1 MKKKIH
7 CYSIINFK
15 QAETVIK
22 LANKNKIKPIIF
34 IKYYIVSGFGV
45 DWIKALISL
54 LSKSFTRNRFKL
66 YVDCGLDNGLC
77 ISMAK
82 KKINYIKLRSNAII
96 LSKIKNIADK
106 NKVLLNPS
114 FNIVDCRNTKNINL
128 KLKKLYSKEKNEN
141 RWQPS

>member
-7 CYSIINFK
+7 CYSIINLK

-66 YVDCGLDNGLC
+66 YVDCNRNYGLAIQLIEIKIDFIKLKANMIIL
-77 ISMAK
+77 
-82 KKINYIKLRSNAII
+82 KKINSINS
-96 LSKIKNIADK
+96 K

-114 FNIVDCRNTKNINL
+114 FTVVDLANIKNIN
-128 KLKKLYSKEKNEN
+128 KKIINNL
-141 RWQPS
+141 

>member
-66 YVDCGLDNGLC
+66 YVDCNRNYGLAIQLIEIKIDFIKLKANMIIL
-77 ISMAK
+77 
-82 KKINYIKLRSNAII
+82 KKINSINS
-96 LSKIKNIADK
+96 K

-114 FNIVDCRNTKNINL
+114 FTVVDLANIKNIN
-128 KLKKLYSKEKNEN
+128 KKIINNL
-141 RWQPS
+141 

>member
-66 YVDCGLDNGLC
+66 YVDCNRNYGLAIQLIEIKIDFIKLKANMIIL
-77 ISMAK
+77 
-82 KKINYIKLRSNAII
+82 KKINSII
-96 LSKIKNIADK
+96 SKNI
-106 NKVLLNPS
+106 VLLNPS
-114 FNIVDCRNTKNINL
+114 FTVVDLANIKNIN
-128 KLKKLYSKEKNEN
+128 KKIINNL
-141 RWQPS
+141 